1 MVCRRSLS
9 LIWSRLLN
17 CDASISCTLSGRCVG
32 PTVHSQS
39 LWDRF
44 DARYRGWIDLILQTG
59 LSTKEHSLCVSPDY
73 EKRMSWLASQVL
85 HEEHWMQS
93 PHFLTFT
100 ADGIQESIILLN
112 DSPST
117 SPSSCSASNFRAF
130 FTLETCTRADL
141 NVVDEKE
148 LSSFLWFFF
157 DSFLT
162 IRVFRRE
169 MNSLGD
175 SVEAQTSPHHL
186 EGSGSGGGDGSGSCC
201 FGGSPVIMCKTG
213 VAKMGGG

>member
-1 MVCRRSLS
+1 
-9 LIWSRLLN
+9 
-17 CDASISCTLSGRCVG
+17 
-32 PTVHSQS
+32 
-39 LWDRF
+39 
-44 DARYRGWIDLILQTG
+44 
-59 LSTKEHSLCVSPDY
+59 
-73 EKRMSWLASQVL
+73 
-85 HEEHWMQS
+85 MQS

-130 FTLETCTRADL
+130 FMLETFTRADL

-169 MNSLGD
+169 MNSLG
-175 SVEAQTSPHHL
+175 V
-186 EGSGSGGGDGSGSCC
+186 SG
-201 FGGSPVIMCKTG
+201 
-213 VAKMGGG
+213 